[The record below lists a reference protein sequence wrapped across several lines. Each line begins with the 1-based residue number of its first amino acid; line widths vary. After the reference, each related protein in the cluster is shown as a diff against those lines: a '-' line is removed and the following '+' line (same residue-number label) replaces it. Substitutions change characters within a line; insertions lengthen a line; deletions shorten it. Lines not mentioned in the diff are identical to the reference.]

1 MNSFAD
7 SLDNIRIASPCS
19 ADWNEM
25 FGDDRKRFCS
35 ECKLNVYNLSN
46 MTRDEAEDMILTSE
60 GRVCV
65 TFFRRPDGT
74 VLVRDCPVGLHAF
87 RKKLAGKVTAVCS
100 IVSTFVL
107 GMAVVRYFAPINYL
121 VPRITIPAR
130 PAPKPPKISF
140 GGGISNLSEIKAAIL
155 NRD

>member
-1 MNSFAD
+1 MRYFAKP
-7 SLDNIRIASPCS
+7 LDNIRIASPCS

-25 FGDDRKRFCS
+25 YGDDRKRFCGD
-35 ECKLNVYNLSN
+35 CKLNVYNLSN
-46 MTRDEAEDMILTSE
+46 MTRDEAEDIIIASE

-65 TFFRRPDGT
+65 TFYRRPDGT
-74 VLVRDCPVGLHAF
+74 VIVRDCPVGLRAF
-87 RKKLAGKVTAVCS
+87 RKNLTRRVTAVCS
-100 IVSTFVL
+100 IVTSFVL

-121 VPRITIPAR
+121 VPRITVPAR
-130 PAPKPPKISF
+130 PEPKPPKISF